1 MEIKQL
7 STAEGTYPSRLKQIH
22 KPPLL
27 YVRGALIDADEPCFA
42 VVGTRAPT
50 TYGRQ
55 IVGELVEPLARA
67 GLTIVSG
74 LALGIDA
81 LAHEA
86 ALNAGGRTIAVLGG
100 GVDDGSIYPVTNRN
114 LAFRI
119 IKEGGAVISEFPPG
133 AESFKSNFPQRNRI
147 ISGLSLGV
155 LIIEAKEDS
164 GSLITA
170 RAALDQNREVF
181 AVPGDITR
189 ATSIGPNNL
198 IKMGARPVTTASDIL
213 DALGLENLKESAAAR
228 AIHPDSKEEAA
239 LLPHLSREPV
249 HIDELVR
256 ASGLPVASVGSALT
270 LMEIKGKI
278 RHLGGMNYVIAS

>member
-1 MEIKQL
+1 MTMRTI
-7 STAEGTYPSRLKQIH
+7 SADDAHYPARLKQIH

-27 YVRGALIDADEPCFA
+27 YVRGEMTDPDEPCFA

-50 TYGRQ
+50 PYGKQ

-86 ALNAGGRTIAVLGG
+86 ALRAGGRTIAVLGG
-100 GVDDGSIYPVTNRN
+100 GADDDSIYPVANRN

-133 AESFKSNFPQRNRI
+133 TESFKSNFPQRNRI
-147 ISGLSLGV
+147 ISGLSIGV
-155 LIIEAKEDS
+155 LIIEAKEGS

-189 ATSIGPNNL
+189 QTSVGPNNL

-213 DALGLENLKESAAAR
+213 EALGLENLKEAAVAR
-228 AIHPDSKEEAA
+228 TVHPDSKEEAA

-256 ASGLPVASVGSALT
+256 ASGLPVATVGSALT

-278 RHLGGMNYVIAS
+278 RHLGGMNYVLKT